1 MKLIKTEFI
10 KQFKMIKLIKIVNE
24 TKLKNNRFKKKKIQ
38 CSKDEKIV

>member
-10 KQFKMIKLIKIVNE
+10 KQFKMIKLIKIINE
-24 TKLKNNRFKKKKIQ
+24 TKLKNNRFKKKIQ